1 MQTLGTFQEGIGDA
15 SANTSTLNE
24 EATPAVPPG
33 PGASHPVNEGAPLP
47 TKAGGKQ
54 ERVMMTHLRSH
65 RRGFTLIEL
74 LVVIAIIAILA
85 AILFPVFAQAREKA
99 RETTCIS
106 NARQIGT
113 GLMMYSQ
120 DFDEIY
126 PFMHY
131 PDNLTTPRTAF
142 NNAYCQQQRIRCSYN
157 YADMMMPYVRN
168 LKAFSCPSDQTN
180 WTGFDTQLARLS
192 YGMNVYSFTRNNN
205 LLSGRELGPGPAV
218 AEVNTPADRI
228 FISEAS
234 NGLDSVGLWCFRG
247 PSLNHQRDRNAC
259 NDKRGKVINVY
270 FDGHAKVFQMNGLLD
285 NVAIYGRDYSGDPA
299 GIARIYPQWAP
310 WL

>member
-1 MQTLGTFQEGIGDA
+1 M
-15 SANTSTLNE
+15 NK
-24 EATPAVPPG
+24 
-33 PGASHPVNEGAPLP
+33 HCLP
-47 TKAGGKQ
+47 
-54 ERVMMTHLRSH
+54 S

-106 NARQIGT
+106 NCKQIGT
-113 GLMMYSQ
+113 GLLMYCQ
-120 DFDEIY
+120 DYDEIT

-131 PDNLTTPRTAF
+131 PDNLTTPPTAF
-142 NNAYCQQQRIRCSYN
+142 NNAYCQQQRFRCSYN
-157 YADMMMPYVRN
+157 FADMMMPYVKN
-168 LKAFSCPSDQTN
+168 LQAFSCPSDVTN
-180 WTGFDTQLARLS
+180 WTGFDVRLARLS
-192 YGMNVYSFTRNNN
+192 YGMNVYSFTRHGNM
-205 LLSGRELGPGPAV
+205 LTGRELGPGLSLV
-218 AEVNTPADRI
+218 ELKTPSDRV

-259 NDKRGKVINVY
+259 TDKRGKVINVY
-270 FDGHAKVFQMNGLLD
+270 YDGHAKVFQMRGLLD
-285 NVAIYGRDYSGDPA
+285 NVTIYGRDYSGDPA
-299 GIARIYPQWAP
+299 GIARFYPEWAP